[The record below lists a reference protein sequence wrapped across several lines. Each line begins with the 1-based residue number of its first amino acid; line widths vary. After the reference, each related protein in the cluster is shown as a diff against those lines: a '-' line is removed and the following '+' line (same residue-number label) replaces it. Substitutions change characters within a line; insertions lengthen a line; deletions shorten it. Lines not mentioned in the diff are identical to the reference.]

1 MVFGRCFQEGD
12 TVKMRILDRYIGLT
26 VASHTLVVMSVFI
39 ALFSFASFVGEIDYI
54 GKGKYGALQ
63 AVYYVALTL
72 PSLIYQLFPPV
83 ALIGSMVGLGML
95 SSGSELTAIRAA
107 GVSMGRIILS
117 VMKVGVLLMVAALIV
132 GEWLAPQAE
141 YYGQTMRSTA
151 LAERISLKTQSGFWV
166 RDGHNFIHVREILA
180 DSQLV
185 DISIYEFAE
194 QNRLQKVTHARTASY
209 QQNKWQLQDI
219 EYSQINTAGIITQ
232 RQPSAEWGSLLSPA
246 VLGVVAVKPDKLS
259 LTGLRKYIGYLHD
272 NNLNADRYE
281 LAFWKKIMLPLGTGV
296 MVFLAIPFI
305 FGTLRSV
312 GIGQRIMVGT
322 LLGIAFYLFNQTFGY
337 VGLVY
342 GMNPVASAMLPPAL
356 FLGLGLFLMRR
367 VH

>member
-1 MVFGRCFQEGD
+1 
-12 TVKMRILDRYIGLT
+12 MRILDRYIGVA
-26 VASHTLVVMSVFI
+26 VASHTLVVMLVFI
-39 ALFSFASFVGEIDYI
+39 ALFSFASFVGELDYI
-54 GKGKYGALQ
+54 GRGKYGILQ
-63 AVYYVALTL
+63 SVYYVALTL

-95 SSGSELTAIRAA
+95 SSGSELVAIRAA

-117 VMKVGVLLMVAALIV
+117 VMKVGALLMVVAVIV

-141 YYGQTMRSTA
+141 YYGQTMRSAA
-151 LAERISLKTQSGFWV
+151 LAERISLKTKSGFWA

-185 DISIYEFAE
+185 DISIYEFSSMGNG
-194 QNRLQKVTHARTASY
+194 QNSLQAVTHARTAVY
-209 QQNKWQLQDI
+209 QGNKWQLQNI
-219 EYSQINTAGIITQ
+219 QYSKINETGIITKY
-232 RQPSAEWGSLLSPA
+232 QPSAEWGSLLSPA

-259 LTGLRKYIGYLHD
+259 LFGLYKYVDYLHD
-272 NNLNADRYE
+272 NNLNAARYE
-281 LAFWKKIMLPLGTGV
+281 LAFWKKIMLPVGTGV

-337 VGLVY
+337 AGLVY
-342 GMNPVASAMLPPAL
+342 GINPIVSAVFPPAL
-356 FLGLGLFLMRR
+356 FLGLGLLLMRR

>member
-1 MVFGRCFQEGD
+1 
-12 TVKMRILDRYIGLT
+12 MRILDRYIGLT
-26 VASHTLVVMSVFI
+26 VISHTLVVMLVFI
-39 ALFSFASFVGEIDYI
+39 ALFSFASFVGELDYL
-54 GKGKYGALQ
+54 GKGKYGLLQ

-72 PSLIYQLFPPV
+72 PSLVYQLFPPV

-95 SSGSELTAIRAA
+95 SSGSELVAVRAA

-117 VMKVGVLLMVAALIV
+117 VMKVGAVLMVIAVIV
-132 GEWLAPQAE
+132 GEWLAPKAE
-141 YYGQTMRSTA
+141 YYGQTMRSAA
-151 LAERISLKTQSGFWV
+151 LAERISLNTLNGFWA
-166 RDGHNFIHVREILA
+166 RDGRNFIHVREILA
-180 DSQLV
+180 DSQLA
-185 DISIYEFAE
+185 DISIYEFGE
-194 QNRLQKVTHARTASY
+194 KNNLQVVTHARTAMY
-209 QQNKWQLQDI
+209 QGNKWQLQDI
-219 EYSQINTAGIITQ
+219 QYSKISETGITTQ
-232 RQPSAEWGSLLSPA
+232 HQPSAEWGSLLSPA

-259 LTGLRKYIGYLHD
+259 LLGLYKYIDYLQD

-281 LAFWKKIMLPLGTGV
+281 MAFWKKIMLPLGTGV

-337 VGLVY
+337 AGLIY
-342 GMNPVASAMLPPAL
+342 GMNPIVSAVLPPAL

>member
-1 MVFGRCFQEGD
+1 
-12 TVKMRILDRYIGLT
+12 MRILDRYIGFA
-26 VASHTLVVMSVFI
+26 VASHTLVVMLVFI
-39 ALFSFASFVGEIDYI
+39 ALFSFASFVGEVDYI
-54 GKGKYGALQ
+54 GKGKYGLLQ

-72 PSLIYQLFPPV
+72 PSLMYQLFPPV

-95 SSGSELTAIRAA
+95 SSGSELVAIRAA

-117 VMKVGVLLMVAALIV
+117 VMKVGALLMLAALIV

-141 YYGQTMRSTA
+141 YYAQTMRSTA
-151 LAERISLKTQSGFWV
+151 LSERISLKTQSGFWV

-180 DSQLV
+180 DSQLA
-185 DISIYEFAE
+185 DISIYEFASMANG
-194 QNRLQKVTHARTASY
+194 QNRLQTITHARTASY

-219 EYSQINTAGIITQ
+219 QYSKISETGIITQ

-259 LTGLRKYIGYLHD
+259 LLGLRKYIDYLHD

-281 LAFWKKIMLPLGTGV
+281 LAFWKKLMLPLGTGV

-337 VGLVY
+337 TGLVY
-342 GMNPVASAMLPPAL
+342 GLNPIVSAVLPPML

-367 VH
+367 VY

>member
-1 MVFGRCFQEGD
+1 
-12 TVKMRILDRYIGLT
+12 MRILDRYIGVT
-26 VASHTLVVMSVFI
+26 VASHTLVVMLVFI
-39 ALFSFASFVGEIDYI
+39 ALFSFAGFVGELDSI
-54 GKGKYGALQ
+54 GRGKYGLLQ

-72 PSLIYQLFPPV
+72 PSLVYQLFPPV

-95 SSGSELTAIRAA
+95 SSGSELVAIRAA

-117 VMKVGVLLMVAALIV
+117 VMKVGALLMVIAVIV

-141 YYGQTMRSTA
+141 YYGQTMRSAA
-151 LAERISLKTQSGFWV
+151 LAERISLKTQSGFWA
-166 RDGHNFIHVREILA
+166 RDGRNFIHVREIFA
-180 DSQLV
+180 DSQLA
-185 DISIYEFAE
+185 DISIYEFD
-194 QNRLQKVTHARTASY
+194 QHNRLQTVTYARTAAY
-209 QQNKWQLQDI
+209 QENKWQLQDI
-219 EYSQINTAGIITQ
+219 QYSRISESGVITQ
-232 RQPSAEWGSLLSPA
+232 HQPSAEWGSLLSPA

-259 LTGLRKYIGYLHD
+259 LLGLRKYIDYLQD

-281 LAFWKKIMLPLGTGV
+281 MAFWKKIMLPLGTGV
-296 MVFLAIPFI
+296 MVFLAIPFV

-322 LLGIAFYLFNQTFGY
+322 LLGITFYLLNQTFSYAGIS
-337 VGLVY
+337 Y
-342 GMNPVASAMLPPAL
+342 GINPIVSAVLPPAL

>member
-1 MVFGRCFQEGD
+1 
-12 TVKMRILDRYIGLT
+12 MRILDRYIGIT
-26 VASHTLVVMSVFI
+26 VASHTLVVMLVFM
-39 ALFSFASFVGEIDYI
+39 ALFSFASFVSEADYI
-54 GKGKYGALQ
+54 GKGKYGLAQ
-63 AVYYVALTL
+63 AAYYVVLTL

-95 SSGSELTAIRAA
+95 ASGSELTAIRAA
-107 GVSMGRIILS
+107 GVSMGHIILS
-117 VMKVGVLLMVAALIV
+117 VMKVGVLLVLAAVIV

-141 YYGQTMRSTA
+141 YYAQTMRSAA
-151 LAERISLKTQSGFWV
+151 LSERISLKTRSGFWA
-166 RDGHNFIHVREILA
+166 RDGDNFIHVREILA
-180 DSQLV
+180 DSQLA
-185 DISIYEFAE
+185 DISIYEFDR
-194 QNRLQKVTHARTASY
+194 QNRLQTITHARTASY

-219 EYSQINTAGIITQ
+219 QYSKVSDSGIVIQ
-232 RQPSAEWGSLLSPA
+232 HQPSAEWGSLLSPA

-259 LTGLRKYIGYLHD
+259 LLGLRKYIDYLHD
-272 NNLNADRYE
+272 NNLNAERYE
-281 LAFWKKIMLPLGTGV
+281 LAFWKKIMQPLGTGV

-312 GIGQRIMVGT
+312 GVGQRIMVGA

-342 GMNPVASAMLPPAL
+342 GMNPIVSAVLPPAL
-356 FLGLGLFLMRR
+356 FLGLGLLLMRR